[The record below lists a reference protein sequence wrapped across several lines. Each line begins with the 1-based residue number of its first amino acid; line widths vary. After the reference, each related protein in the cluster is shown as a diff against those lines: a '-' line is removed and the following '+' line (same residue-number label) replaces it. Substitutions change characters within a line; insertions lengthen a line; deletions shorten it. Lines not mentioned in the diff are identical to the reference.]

1 MVAVASAPGRLSQDQ
16 MKKHETSA
24 YEAVAIAAE
33 MNSARNLFLAQAVV
47 GAGLACL
54 RDKKE

>member
-1 MVAVASAPGRLSQDQ
+1 MAALLQPKS
-16 MKKHETSA
+16 TSA

-33 MNSARNLFLAQAVV
+33 MNSTRNLFLAQAVV